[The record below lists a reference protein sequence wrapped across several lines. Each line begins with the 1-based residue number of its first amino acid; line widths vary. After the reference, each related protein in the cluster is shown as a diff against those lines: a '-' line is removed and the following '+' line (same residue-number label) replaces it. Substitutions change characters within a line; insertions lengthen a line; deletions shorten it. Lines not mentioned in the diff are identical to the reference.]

1 MKFEIKHRDSGAVLF
16 SGGADSL
23 RLCVEAA
30 VKSGADLSCADL
42 SCADLRGADLRG
54 ADLRGA
60 NLYGANLYGANLSDA
75 DLRGANLRGADLRG
89 ADLYGANL
97 SDADLYG
104 AHLSRADLRGADLRG
119 ADLRGANLYGANL
132 SDADLRGANLR
143 GADLRGANLSCA
155 NLYGATGYNPHRIDP
170 LLLLKDQVGKIRA
183 YKLVKADGLAPF
195 NGGITYE
202 KGKSYEVKDAST
214 NENEQC
220 AAGINLATLPW
231 CMKEWQKG
239 YRILI
244 AEFTA
249 KDIACIPLG
258 NDGKFRV
265 FRCRIVGE
273 KDLKEIGLV
282 EQEKQP

>member
-1 MKFEIKHRDSGAVLF
+1 MIFEIKHRYSGAVLF
-16 SGGADSL
+16 SLETKSM

-30 VKSGADLSCADL
+30 VGSS
-42 SCADLRGADLRG
+42 ADLRGANLSG

-60 NLYGANLYGANLSDA
+60 NLCDANLCRANLCDANLSGSNLYGAYLY
-75 DLRGANLRGADLRG
+75 GADLC
-89 ADLYGANL
+89 
-97 SDADLYG
+97 
-104 AHLSRADLRGADLRG
+104 RAQ
-119 ADLRGANLYGANL
+119 
-132 SDADLRGANLR
+132 
-143 GADLRGANLSCA
+143 
-155 NLYGATGYNPHRIDP
+155 GYNPYRADP
-170 LLLLKDQVGKIRA
+170 LLMLKDQIGKIRA

-214 NENEQC
+214 DENEQC
-220 AAGINLATLPW
+220 AKGINLATLPW

-239 YRILI
+239 YRILV

-265 FRCRIVGE
+265 YRCKIVGE
-273 KDLKEIGLV
+273 KDLVEIGLV

>member
-1 MKFEIKHRDSGAVLF
+1 MKFEIKHRFSGAVLF
-16 SGGADSL
+16 SLETESM

-30 VKSGADLSCADL
+30 VESS
-42 SCADLRGADLRG
+42 

-60 NLYGANLYGANLSDA
+60 NLCDADLRRIDLRGADLSGANLRDADLRRIDLRDANLCDADLSGADLFGANLSGADLSGADLSGADLFGANLYGADLS
-75 DLRGANLRGADLRG
+75 GADLF
-89 ADLYGANL
+89 
-97 SDADLYG
+97 
-104 AHLSRADLRGADLRG
+104 
-119 ADLRGANLYGANL
+119 GANLYGAI
-132 SDADLRGANLR
+132 
-143 GADLRGANLSCA
+143 
-155 NLYGATGYNPHRIDP
+155 GYNPYRTDP
-170 LLLLKDQVGKIRA
+170 LLLLKDQIGKIRA

-214 NENEQC
+214 DENEQC
-220 AAGINLATLPW
+220 AKGINLATLPW

-249 KDIACIPLG
+249 KDIACIPLA

-265 FRCRIVGE
+265 YRCKIVGE
-273 KDLKEIGLV
+273 KDLVEIGLV

>member
-1 MKFEIKHRDSGAVLF
+1 MIFEIKHRYSGVALF

-23 RLCVEAA
+23 RLCIEAA
-30 VKSGADLSCADL
+30 VKS
-42 SCADLRGADLRG
+42 R
-54 ADLRGA
+54 
-60 NLYGANLYGANLSDA
+60 ANLYGANLSRA
-75 DLRGANLRGADLRG
+75 DLSGANLF
-89 ADLYGANL
+89 GANL
-97 SDADLYG
+97 F
-104 AHLSRADLRGADLRG
+104 RADLRGADLSG
-119 ADLRGANLYGANL
+119 ADLSGANLFGAYL
-132 SDADLRGANLR
+132 CGAI
-143 GADLRGANLSCA
+143 
-155 NLYGATGYNPHRIDP
+155 GYNPNRTDP
-170 LLLLKDQVGKIRA
+170 LLMLKDQVGRIRA

-214 NENEQC
+214 DENEQC
-220 AAGINLATLPW
+220 AKGINLATLPW

-249 KDIACIPLG
+249 KDIACIPLS

-265 FRCRIVGE
+265 YRCKIVGE
-273 KDLKEIGLV
+273 KDLVEIGLV